1 MNNITWDWGLFEFL
15 NFDGPAWL
23 DIVMTKASGLMVWLP
38 LYALMIYMVWRRYSW
53 RGIVT
58 FLVAV
63 GVAILLA
70 DLVAGIFKH
79 QGPLKD
85 LWASFPARLRPM
97 HTEGVEAFTN
107 GYGDAG
113 RNGSVSA
120 HAATITAIALLSSL
134 VIKQRWFTI
143 AMAIVA
149 LLVCYSRIYH
159 ACHFPQDLLLGA
171 LLGIVATALG
181 FWLFKLTSR
190 KLGETKN

>member
-1 MNNITWDWGLFEFL
+1 MFELL
-15 NFDGPAWL
+15 NFDGPDML
-23 DIVMTKASGLMVWLP
+23 DSTMRLVSGIKFWIP
-38 LYALMIYMVWRRYSW
+38 LYLLIIYMVWRRYSW
-53 RGIVT
+53 RVLLL
-58 FLVAV
+58 FLVAM
-63 GVAILLA
+63 GVAIGFA
-70 DLVAGIFKH
+70 DIVAGVFKH
-79 QGPLKD
+79 QGILKD
-85 LWASFPARLRPM
+85 LWPDFPARLRPM

-120 HAATITAIALLSSL
+120 HAATITVIALLSSL